1 MKPNLIEILIQQKQL
16 NTEAKPRKARKCP
29 ICPGIDLV
37 PADRQGVEIDWCPK
51 CRGVWLDCGELERI
65 IERSAP
71 RPMVPHIHKES
82 MLGNR
87 SADDHFR
94 HETDYHNHQNSM
106 AGVAI
111 ADHPNNS

>member
-37 PADRQGVEIDWCPK
+37 PADKQGVEIDRCPK

-65 IERSAP
+65 IESSVP
-71 RPMVPHIHKES
+71 CLMVPHMHKES
-82 MLGNR
+82 MLGRR
-87 SADDHFR
+87 SADDHSR
-94 HETDYHNHQNSM
+94 HETDQHRHENSM
-106 AGVAI
+106 VGAA
-111 ADHPNNS
+111 HC